1 IAHDFNNHLT
11 VILGNISLVK
21 INTSFDDRNFKR
33 LIEAEKACIRA
44 RDVAVQLITFSKG
57 GMPVKREVSIGKI
70 IRESAAVPPVGSNV
84 RWEFS
89 IAEGLWPVEVDER
102 QIGQA
107 MRNLLINAGQ
117 SMPEGGVIR
126 VRAENVNEVEA
137 GVKPA
142 PTTEGTYVK
151 ITVEDEGL
159 GIPQE
164 YLSRIFD
171 PYFTTREKG
180 SGLGLASVH
189 SIIKNHNGYIG
200 VESEIGM
207 GTKFYIYLP
216 AIKEDEEALGN
227 EDNCAG
233 VKGTVLVMDDE
244 AVVREIFGE
253 ILNHLG
259 YRVEFAKDGN
269 EVIEIY
275 QRARDGGNP
284 FDLVIMD
291 LTVPGGMGGREAIE
305 RLQKIDPGIKA
316 IVSSGYSNDP
326 IMSDYKKY
334 GFRGV
339 ISKPYKIEDLSQI
352 IGKITNEGG

>member
-1 IAHDFNNHLT
+1 
-11 VILGNISLVK
+11 VK
-21 INTSFDDRNFKR
+21 
-33 LIEAEKACIRA
+33 
-44 RDVAVQLITFSKG
+44 
-57 GMPVKREVSIGKI
+57 
-70 IRESAAVPPVGSNV
+70 
-84 RWEFS
+84 WEFS

-126 VRAENVNEVEA
+126 VRAENVNEVET

-142 PTTEGTYVK
+142 PTKEGRYVK
-151 ITVEDEGL
+151 ITVEDEGV

-216 AIKEDEEALGN
+216 AIKEDKEAPGN

-259 YRVEFAKDGN
+259 YGVEFAKDGN

-275 QRARDGGNP
+275 QKARDGGNP